1 MLFCRRFLTGANSR
15 PLPTLPAWAEGREGA
30 GRRTECR
37 ESDLGVQLVFLPSE
51 VIDGKAAHLSLRR
64 NMTPP
69 QLTQAQST
77 GKS

>member
-1 MLFCRRFLTGANSR
+1 
-15 PLPTLPAWAEGREGA
+15 
-30 GRRTECR
+30 
-37 ESDLGVQLVFLPSE
+37 VFLPSE

-64 NMTPP
+64 NVTAP